1 MPATET
7 MTAVTSKS
15 TAPSQPRLLR
25 GKEMTRDK
33 KSYGGANSSM
43 AQFLPGAT
51 QDAKAANKSSV
62 LTIFRQR
69 KFNR

>member
-1 MPATET
+1 
-7 MTAVTSKS
+7 MTTKS
-15 TAPSQPRLLR
+15 TVSTQSRLLR
-25 GKEMTRDK
+25 GKEMARDK

-51 QDAKAANKSSV
+51 HDAKAANKSSV

>member
-1 MPATET
+1 MPAVNADIAT
-7 MTAVTSKS
+7 KS
-15 TAPSQPRLLR
+15 TASTQPRLLR
-25 GKEMTRDK
+25 GKEMTRAK

-51 QDAKAANKSSV
+51 QDIKAANKSSV